1 MDGTCSMLVRTESRE
16 KHTKFWSENL
26 KRRDISE
33 DLGVNGR
40 VILKWIL
47 GNRMGRCGHGYIGS
61 G

>member
-1 MDGTCSMLVRTESRE
+1 MLVRTESRE